1 MNDIKLLLKLLCK
14 KTNSGNFSVT
24 TNNYRSK
31 RNTAVLID
39 DNVISFSINRINHKI
54 FFKR

>member
-1 MNDIKLLLKLLCK
+1 MNDIKFLLKLLCK
-14 KTNSGNFSVT
+14 KTNRGNFSVI

-31 RNTAVLID
+31 RNTVLID
-39 DNVISFSINRINHKI
+39 DNVISFSIDRINHKI